1 MRVGSRRTQTGIWAV
16 ALLIAGASLL
26 RLETLGARPLWADE
40 RAVHAFVVEAERQGF
55 RAAARVQ
62 GGHQTEAQLSPLHVA
77 VVVATTRV
85 LGDSPVSLRLPSA
98 LAGIATVALVI
109 ALGTALFGRRAGL
122 VAGALT
128 ALSPYQIEYAQ
139 DARAYALFVAL
150 ATAQLLA
157 WFRYA
162 ATHRRVWLIAFGAC
176 GVASTYAHHLGLLCQ
191 AALFAIAVATAAGDR
206 LASHPPSSHRAL
218 GRRQVLALAA
228 TFAAI
233 GLSYLP
239 QLPSLLG
246 FLRSGVAEPLVLLSP
261 TPRFLHELAGRWG
274 AGRGAAAW
282 LYALCFAAGVLA
294 GIRAGRPSPSLLW
307 WIVCPIAV
315 FSLVPF
321 SKFFDARYLMA
332 AQPAFLLLVAHGAVT
347 LFDVARAA
355 LARLAPQQAR
365 LVSAACAA
373 ALALAFL
380 APAAQAY
387 AEFRRLPL
395 RCSEF
400 FLEPRILDL
409 SGGFC
414 RRHIVLNTLVP
425 EDRYL
430 LRSAAP
436 AARPQPGVEIAGPG
450 LDDQGR

>member
-1 MRVGSRRTQTGIWAV
+1 
-16 ALLIAGASLL
+16 
-26 RLETLGARPLWADE
+26 
-40 RAVHAFVVEAERQGF
+40 
-55 RAAARVQ
+55 
-62 GGHQTEAQLSPLHVA
+62 
-77 VVVATTRV
+77 
-85 LGDSPVSLRLPSA
+85 
-98 LAGIATVALVI
+98 
-109 ALGTALFGRRAGL
+109 
-122 VAGALT
+122 
-128 ALSPYQIEYAQ
+128 
-139 DARAYALFVAL
+139 
-150 ATAQLLA
+150 
-157 WFRYA
+157 
-162 ATHRRVWLIAFGAC
+162 
-176 GVASTYAHHLGLLCQ
+176 
-191 AALFAIAVATAAGDR
+191 
-206 LASHPPSSHRAL
+206 
-218 GRRQVLALAA
+218 
-228 TFAAI
+228 
-233 GLSYLP
+233 
-239 QLPSLLG
+239 
-246 FLRSGVAEPLVLLSP
+246 
-261 TPRFLHELAGRWG
+261 
-274 AGRGAAAW
+274 
-282 LYALCFAAGVLA
+282 
-294 GIRAGRPSPSLLW
+294 
-307 WIVCPIAV
+307 
-315 FSLVPF
+315 
-321 SKFFDARYLMA
+321 MA